1 VFNRFDGL
9 LRRSTFRR
17 DVGRPPRPVVSKIS
31 SGAGAATGEK
41 KVVQEGLS
49 DVRIGL
55 QSTSKDAGRGSP
67 LKQVCSNGRGPFVKN
82 ESS

>member
-1 VFNRFDGL
+1 
-9 LRRSTFRR
+9 
-17 DVGRPPRPVVSKIS
+17 VV
-31 SGAGAATGEK
+31 E
-41 KVVQEGLS
+41 EGLF

-82 ESS
+82 ECLRDALHHLRGFPPQIVEAVMWKMYVSISTGKP